1 MSTTDRPAGLAGL
14 IPWLLV
20 GAALLWIYGPIAGP
34 MVVVWSSDPNY
45 SHGYLVPLVTIW
57 LLWRDKAAL
66 AQCASGPDWK
76 GLAMVGAGLFVLV
89 AGSLAHEYFLQR
101 ASLVPVLW
109 GLAWLLWGW
118 RLAKRSAFAIW
129 YLLLMVPW
137 PYIVYDSLA
146 FPLRLAAASMA
157 GWCVR
162 LVGIPVLVEGNVIH
176 LPHAVLN
183 VIDACSGIRSMVSLL
198 AAALFLA
205 YVMLPRIWPRFVV
218 ALAAPLVAV
227 LTNSLRITIAAVL
240 AEKIGP
246 QTLEGVMHDAV
257 GWIVFMVGFGLLA
270 LLAWLLAK
278 FTGPKQTEGVR
289 P

>member
-1 MSTTDRPAGLAGL
+1 MNTATRPNGLAAL

-34 MVVVWSSDPNY
+34 MVNVWSSDPNY
-45 SHGYLVPLVTIW
+45 SHGYLVPLITIW
-57 LLWRDKAAL
+57 LLWRDRAAL
-66 AQCASGPDWK
+66 SESAAGPGWK
-76 GLAMVGAGLFVLV
+76 GLAMVGAGLVILV
-89 AGSLAHEYFLQR
+89 AGSLSHEFFLQR
-101 ASLVPVLW
+101 ASFIPVLW

-118 RLAKRSAFAIW
+118 QLAKRSAFAIW

-157 GWCVR
+157 GWSIR
-162 LVGIPVLVEGNVIH
+162 LLGIPVLVEGNVIH

-183 VIDACSGIRSMVSLL
+183 VIDACSGIRSMISLL

-205 YVMLPRIWPRFVV
+205 YVMLPRIWPRFIV

-227 LTNSLRITIAAVL
+227 LTNTLRITIAAVL
-240 AEKIGP
+240 AEKVGP
-246 QTLEGVMHDAV
+246 QTLEGVMHDTV
-257 GWIVFMVGFGLLA
+257 GWVVFMTGFGILA
-270 LLAWLLAK
+270 LLAWLLSRLTASPQANR
-278 FTGPKQTEGVR
+278 GQS
-289 P
+289 